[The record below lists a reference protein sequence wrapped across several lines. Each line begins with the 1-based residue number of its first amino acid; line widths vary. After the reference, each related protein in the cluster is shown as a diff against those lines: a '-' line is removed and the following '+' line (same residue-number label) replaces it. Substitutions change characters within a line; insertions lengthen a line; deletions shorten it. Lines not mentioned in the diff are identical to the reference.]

1 LEIAQRHPP
10 NDYLPSHE
18 PIVPFATPVLEIAQ
32 DFSRTGPTMGFV
44 PPVFPLKSFSIQS
57 PIDQTMNMQKQITIF
72 LVVASFALAALQSL
86 CAGTIPA
93 GSALVVKIAD
103 SIYTKDA
110 VGRQF
115 TAQLDQDIVVK
126 GTVVARAGTT
136 FIGRIETS
144 TKVGPSPLTV
154 NLTGVSVGGKV
165 IPLKTTG
172 AVKPQSVGRGS
183 KRSVTTRDFVLP
195 PGSKL
200 EFHLAQPLTI

>member
-1 LEIAQRHPP
+1 
-10 NDYLPSHE
+10 
-18 PIVPFATPVLEIAQ
+18 
-32 DFSRTGPTMGFV
+32 
-44 PPVFPLKSFSIQS
+44 
-57 PIDQTMNMQKQITIF
+57 MNMQKQIAVFT
-72 LVVASFALAALQSL
+72 VVASFALAALQSSS
-86 CAGTIPA
+86 AGTIPA
-93 GSALVVKIAD
+93 GTAFVVKLAD

-126 GTVVARAGTT
+126 GTVVARAGAI
-136 FIGRIETS
+136 FIGRVETS

-154 NLTGVSVGGKV
+154 NLIGISVGGKV

-172 AVKPQSVGRGS
+172 AVKPQSAARGV